1 MTRPGQPPPSHCVI
15 IPSYNSGP
23 LLIQTLSSVLPIGIP
38 TILVIDGST
47 DSSEQNATPLA
58 NQFPNL
64 HVLPLEQNQGKGG
77 AVLIALRLALSR
89 GFSHAVVFD
98 SDGQHDERDIPAMV
112 RLSQQFSEAM
122 ILGSPI
128 FGPDAP
134 AIRVYGRRIANWCTN
149 LESLWGGLGDSL
161 FGFRIY
167 PIDASIRILDGIT
180 SGRRFDFETQ
190 LAIRLYW
197 NGTPAIQFP
206 TRVVYPEKT
215 SGGISHFKYL
225 RDNILLIKTHAA
237 LVLKALGMFSRL
249 LTLRKHNTL
258 YRTESAKRAQRL

>member
-1 MTRPGQPPPSHCVI
+1 MNRPGQSSPSHCII
-15 IPSYNSGP
+15 IPSYNSGT
-23 LLIQTLSSVLPIGIP
+23 LLTPTLRSVLPIGLP
-38 TILVIDGST
+38 TFLVIDGST
-47 DSSEQNATPLA
+47 DSSERTATSLA
-58 NQFPNL
+58 NDFPNL
-64 HVLPLEQNQGKGG
+64 HVFPLQQNQGKGG

-89 GFSHAVVFD
+89 GFSHAVLFD
-98 SDGQHDERDIPAMV
+98 SDGQHDQRDIPSMI
-112 RLSQQFSEAM
+112 RLSRQFPEAM

-149 LESLWGGLGDSL
+149 IESLWGGLGDSL

-167 PIDASIRILDGIT
+167 PVDASIRILDGIT

-215 SGGISHFKYL
+215 SGGVSHFKYL
-225 RDNILLIKTHAA
+225 RDNLLLIKTHTA
-237 LVLKALGMFSRL
+237 LVFKALGMFSRL
-249 LTLRKHNTL
+249 LNLRKHNTV
-258 YRTESAKRAQRL
+258 YRTESAKHARRL